1 MHLKLP
7 TGTITEKLARLDWL
21 GNLLFVTSSTIII
34 LGLTW
39 GGDAYAW
46 DSAAVLVPLIVGVI
60 MMAAFFYYE
69 AKWAKSECNR
79 PDLECLIR
87 PTSQS

>member
-1 MHLKLP
+1 MNLKLP
-7 TGTITEKLARLDWL
+7 TGTILQKLAKLDWI

-46 DSAAVLVPLIVGVI
+46 DSAAVLVPLILGVAL
-60 MMAAFFYYE
+60 MGLFFTYE
-69 AKWAKSECNR
+69 AKGAKSE
-79 PDLECLIR
+79 
-87 PTSQS
+87 

>member
-1 MHLKLP
+1 MNLKVP
-7 TGTITEKLARLDWL
+7 SGTILQKLAKLDWL

-46 DSAAVLVPLIVGVI
+46 NSAAVLVPLIIGVL
-60 MMAAFFYYE
+60 MMALFFYYE
-69 AKWAKSECNR
+69 AKWAKSEFF
-79 PDLECLIR
+79 DLTYMLAF
-87 PTSQS
+87 

>member
-1 MHLKLP
+1 MNLKLP
-7 TGTITEKLARLDWL
+7 SGTILQKLAKLDWI

-46 DSAAVLVPLIVGVI
+46 DSAAVLVPLILGVAL
-60 MMAAFFYYE
+60 MGLFFTYE
-69 AKWAKSECNR
+69 AKWAKSESFHACA
-79 PDLECLIR
+79 
-87 PTSQS
+87 